1 MSKFDDF
8 LKPDKEKEHEPVVFE
23 PIKEDEDIE
32 KKIDETIAKKTPTT
46 PPPIVKEK
54 IKRKPK
60 AIYSDKNKTKFTPE
74 DRQKIIKKY
83 LGDKRVK
90 FSRRERKLIENME
103 HDTSKTTQNTVIW
116 LTAIACFFIL
126 YMYLYMYND
135 YVFLLVVMI
144 GSIMFLPVGMLLGW
158 ITFDPYM
165 RCKVLRKITKKNYG
179 ILHFVGKGGKMVP
192 KIKNFDQGLIW
203 KEDECWVI
211 AKDFVYQITKD
222 GNKINEGKRIDPR
235 NIVTLI
241 DTVPTVFVDIDS
253 FEPLRL
259 SSEEREPVNPLEIGS
274 VLKAW
279 VDNQKAKILAG
290 RGRVDIFIIATLLMS
305 IVAVIISVMVLS
317 RLDELKSS
325 LSVILSMVQ
334 FLG

>member
-8 LKPDKEKEHEPVVFE
+8 LKEQTKDDVGKKV
-23 PIKEDEDIE
+23 DEIVNNHKVE
-32 KKIDETIAKKTPTT
+32 KKENIVETE
-46 PPPIVKEK
+46 IVEEK
-54 IKRKPK
+54 QTNHK
-60 AIYSDKNKTKFTPE
+60 DDTKFTDE
-74 DRQKIIKKY
+74 DRKKIIKKY
-83 LGDKRVK
+83 LGNKRIR

-103 HDTSKTTQNTVIW
+103 YDTSKTTQNTVIW
-116 LTAIACFFIL
+116 LTVIACFFVL
-126 YMYLYMYND
+126 YMYMYAYND
-135 YVFLLVVMI
+135 YAFLLIVMM
-144 GSIMFLPVGMLLGW
+144 GSILFLPVGMLLGW

-165 RCKVLRKITKKNYG
+165 RCKVLRKVTKKNYG
-179 ILHFVGKGGKMVP
+179 ILHFVGKGGKIVP
-192 KIKNFDQGLIW
+192 KIKNFDEGLIW

-222 GNKINEGKRIDPR
+222 GNKINENKRIDPR

-259 SSEEREPVNPLEIGS
+259 SSEGREPVNPLEIGS

-290 RGRVDIFIIATLLMS
+290 RGRVDILMVATLLMS
-305 IVAVIISVMVLS
+305 IAAVIISVMVLS
-317 RLDELKSS
+317 KLDEIISS
-325 LSVILSMVQ
+325 LSIILPYIHI
-334 FLG
+334 